1 MKTDI
6 EIAQEAQLK
15 NITEVLPEYNDII
28 EPYGNH
34 MAKISSEYIDEN
46 KVKNNKVI
54 LVTSM
59 TPTKAG
65 IGKTTVS
72 IGLNDALRKIG
83 KKSIAVLREP
93 SLGPCFG
100 MKGGA
105 CGGGY
110 AQVVPME
117 KINLHFTGDFHAI
130 TSANNMIAAA
140 FESYLYFH
148 PEIESEI
155 KNVTFKRCLDIND
168 RSLRTVYTMNK
179 DHTLQKRGF
188 NITPA
193 SEIMAVF
200 CLAKDIEDLRRRI
213 DNIILAEYNDGTY
226 FYASQLN
233 ITGSIIAL
241 LSEAFKPNLVQSL
254 ENNPVLIHG
263 GPFANI
269 AHGCNSVVAT
279 KLGLTLADYVVT
291 EAGFGSD
298 LGAEKYLD
306 IKCRNNPELKPD
318 VVVLT
323 VTIPG
328 LTQWNYHMG
337 NLAGGFK
344 NLIQHINA
352 LRSVNHNVVVTYNVH
367 NDDNPEYV
375 NKLIQFCE
383 DHNVKCIP
391 NTCYTDGGNGAVAL
405 AEEILSMINN
415 VHTKTSVQYV
425 YDLHDDPYVKI
436 GKILKYIYGYRI
448 ADVKDMAELYH
459 VINVS
464 DNILRKFNH
473 IMGNYTYSK
482 YPICIAKTQYSLGDN
497 PKSVPLAQENPNDKF
512 TITDIEVNN
521 GAEFIVLSAGKMVRM
536 PGLPKDPAACHI
548 DYVDGKIT
556 GLS

>member
-1 MKTDI
+1 MKSDI
-6 EIAQEAQLK
+6 EIAQEVQLK
-15 NITEVLPEYNDII
+15 NITEVLPEYNEII
-28 EPYGNH
+28 EPYGKH
-34 MAKISSEYIDEN
+34 MAKISSEWIKED

-130 TSANNMIAAA
+130 TAANNMIAAA

-148 PEIESEI
+148 PDEESEI

-179 DHTLQKRGF
+179 EHILQRRGF

-193 SEIMAVF
+193 SELMAVF
-200 CLAKDIEDLRRRI
+200 CLATDIEDLRKRI
-213 DNIILAEYNDGTY
+213 DKIILAEYNNGNY
-226 FYASQLN
+226 FYVKYLN

-306 IKCRNNPELKPD
+306 IKCRQNPELKPD

-328 LTQWNYHMG
+328 LTQWEHPGG
-337 NLAGGFK
+337 NLMAGFK
-344 NLIQHINA
+344 NLIQHVRA
-352 LRSVNHNVVVTYNVH
+352 LRSVNHNIVVTYNVH
-367 NDDNPEYV
+367 SDDNPLYV
-375 NKLIQFCE
+375 DKLIQYCN
-383 DHNVKCIP
+383 DNNVKCIP
-391 NTCYTDGGNGAVAL
+391 NYCYTDGGNGALDL
-405 AEEILSMINN
+405 AYEVINILDTHTENN
-415 VHTKTSVQYV
+415 VQYV
-425 YDLHDDPYVKI
+425 YELSDNPKEKI
-436 GKILKYIYGYRI
+436 TKILNNIYGYKHT
-448 ADVKDMAELYH
+448 DDFDKLVKIDDK
-459 VINVS
+459 IS
-464 DNILRKFNH
+464 TKFYK
-473 IMGNYTYSK
+473 IMYYPMFEH

-497 PKSVPLAQENPNDKF
+497 PKNVPTAQNYVNDVF

-521 GAEFIVLSAGKMVRM
+521 GAGFIVLSAGKMMRM
-536 PGLPKDPAACHI
+536 PGLPKEPAACKI
-548 DYVDGKIT
+548 DYIDSKIT

>member
-6 EIAQEAQLK
+6 EIAQEANIK
-15 NITEVLPEYNDII
+15 NITEVLPEYKDII
-28 EPYGNH
+28 EPYGKY
-34 MAKISSEYIDEN
+34 MAKISSEHIDNE

-110 AQVVPME
+110 SQVIPME
-117 KINLHFTGDFHAI
+117 NINLHFTGDFHAI
-130 TSANNMIAAA
+130 TAANNMIAAA

-148 PEIESEI
+148 PEVEDQLIE
-155 KNVTFKRCLDIND
+155 VTFKRCLDIND
-168 RSLRTVYTMNK
+168 RSLRTVYTMSK

-213 DNIILAEYNDGTY
+213 DKIILAKYSNNRY
-226 FYASQLN
+226 FYVHDLN
-233 ITGSIIAL
+233 ITGSIMAL

-323 VTIPG
+323 VTLPG
-328 LTQWNYHMG
+328 LTQWEYSSG
-337 NLAGGFK
+337 NLIGGFK
-344 NLIQHINA
+344 NLMQHINA
-352 LRSVNHNVVVTYNVH
+352 LRSVNHNIIVTYNVH
-367 NDDNPEYV
+367 ENDNQKDVER
-375 NKLIQFCE
+375 LIQFCE

-391 NTCYTDGGNGAVAL
+391 NYCYTSGGDGAIEL
-405 AEEILSMINN
+405 AQEVINTINN
-415 VHTKTSVQYV
+415 TTNNVQYV
-425 YDLHDDPYVKI
+425 YENDDNPTDKI
-436 GKILKYIYGYRI
+436 KKILYNIYGYKKRDDNTYSILDIDNKILDKFTRI
-448 ADVKDMAELYH
+448 LY
-459 VINVS
+459 N
-464 DNILRKFNH
+464 RAF
-473 IMGNYTYSK
+473 SK

-497 PKSVPLAQENPNDKF
+497 PNNVPLAYDSVNDKF

-521 GAEFIVLSAGKMVRM
+521 GAEFIVLSAGKMMRM
-536 PGLPKDPAACHI
+536 PGLPKNPAACNI

-556 GLS
+556 GLF